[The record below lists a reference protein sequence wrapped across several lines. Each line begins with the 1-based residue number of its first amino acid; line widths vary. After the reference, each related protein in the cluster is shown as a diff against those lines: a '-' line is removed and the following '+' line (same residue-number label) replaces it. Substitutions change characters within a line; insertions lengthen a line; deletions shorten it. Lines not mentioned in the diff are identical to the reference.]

1 MGCLCGD
8 DHDKDT
14 GQVAES
20 RQTQPRH
27 CTDKFWLVLFVI
39 CWIVLAIAGV
49 WSFYEGN
56 PSRLIRGYDSFG
68 NICGQR
74 NRVISGISWSG
85 IDMRD
90 CPYVFHMN
98 PHNISSSLKV
108 CVQKCADKNLTND
121 GDILMFY
128 QRTGSEL
135 KRYDYDL
142 NEKQPE
148 SKFYSK
154 IPLGDIALRRRQDE
168 ERGFGPFP
176 RFPVFK
182 QRPVLNRCV
191 GLERIKLGN
200 SFINNIY
207 TYIKNS
213 DVSHKFVSDIYTSW
227 KNIAYTVLFGIGVS
241 ILVTFTIHYLASLV
255 SAIIMVVSSLALTA
269 LTVFSWIVYIDL
281 RYKLNQIPAIEQL
294 DDDLVNEKTFLIFSI
309 VLTVITLI
317 ILIITFIMR
326 SRIGLMVALFDET
339 AACLRS
345 MPALIVQPIWT
356 CAVLILFL
364 VLWTTV
370 FLAIS
375 TAENDVKFNATTTR
389 FQLRLPARRIIQ
401 NNNGLV
407 HFANEADLYQLESVK
422 HEQPQFVRY
431 LWWFMILMLFWSSEF
446 ILGCQQMTVASSVA
460 SWYFSR
466 NREALSCPIGNSIS
480 RVASYHLGSIALGSF
495 LIVLLKIPRLILT
508 AMEYYLKK
516 WRETNSCIDCTF
528 KCCQCF
534 FYCLE
539 NFVRYINHNAYT
551 IIAIEG
557 TDYCFSAKIAFKT
570 LTSNTL
576 RIVTINTMG
585 DFIIFLGKC
594 IVTASSATFGVYL
607 MRNDPSV
614 HYLAVPVIFAAVFA
628 YLVAHAMLCVYEMV
642 IDTMFL
648 CFVEDVNKNANSHEG
663 FYAPE
668 GLLKFAQEDSA
679 ELKPDALK
687 IAGEVNVTRQP
698 PSNGKQQRPPAHSQN
713 QPSQAQIGFV
723 YPNLVESSH

>member
-1 MGCLCGD
+1 MACFCVD
-8 DHDKDT
+8 DQEPEPGTDQDK
-14 GQVAES
+14 G
-20 RQTQPRH
+20 RK
-27 CTDKFWLVLFVI
+27 CTDKCWLIIFVI
-39 CWIVLAIAGV
+39 CWLVLIMAGV

-74 NRVISGISWSG
+74 NRLIDGVSWSG
-85 IDMRD
+85 MDMRD
-90 CPYVFHMN
+90 SPYVFHMN
-98 PHNISSSLKV
+98 PHNTSTSLKV
-108 CVQKCADKNLTND
+108 CVKKCADKNLTND
-121 GDILMFY
+121 GDIFMFY
-128 QRTGSEL
+128 QQTGSEL

-142 NEKQPE
+142 DERDPGK
-148 SKFYSK
+148 KFYSS
-154 IPLGDIALRRRQDE
+154 IHAGEIALRRRRDE

-176 RFPVFK
+176 KFPVFK

-200 SFINNIY
+200 SLINNIY

-213 DVSHKFVSDIYTSW
+213 DVPHKFVSDIYTSW
-227 KNIAYTVLFGIGVS
+227 RHIAYTILFGIGVA

-255 SAIIMVVSSLALTA
+255 SAIIMIVSSLALIA
-269 LTVFSWIVYIDL
+269 LTAFSWLVYIDL
-281 RYKLNQIPAIEQL
+281 RYKLNQIPSFEQL
-294 DDDLVNEKTFLIFSI
+294 DDDLVNEKTFLVFSI
-309 VLTVITLI
+309 VLTIITLI

-339 AACLRS
+339 ANCLRS

-356 CAVLILFL
+356 LAVLMVFL
-364 VLWTTV
+364 LLWTTV

-375 TAENDVKFNATTTR
+375 TAEKDIIFNKTTTR
-389 FQLRLPARRIIQ
+389 FQLELPARHIANYNAGKVQ
-401 NNNGLV
+401 
-407 HFANEADLYQLESVK
+407 FANEADLKQLESVK
-422 HEQPQFVRY
+422 HEQPDFVRY

-466 NREALSCPIGNSIS
+466 NRDALACPIGNSVK
-480 RVASYHLGSIALGSF
+480 RVANFHLGSIALGSF

-508 AMEYYLKK
+508 FLEYYLKK
-516 WRETNSCIDCTF
+516 WRESNSCINCTF
-528 KCCQCF
+528 KCCQCC

-557 TDYCFSAKIAFKT
+557 KDYCFSARVAFQT
-570 LTSNTL
+570 LASNTL

-594 IVTASSATFGVYL
+594 IVTASAATFGVYL
-607 MRNDPSV
+607 MRNDPSI
-614 HYLAVPVIFAAVFA
+614 HYLAVPVIFAAVCA
-628 YLVAHAMLCVYEMV
+628 YMVAHAMLCVFEMV

-663 FYAPE
+663 FFAPD
-668 GLLKFAQEDSA
+668 GLLKFAQEDGR
-679 ELKPDALK
+679 ELKPDTLR
-687 IAGEVNVTRQP
+687 IAGEVNTTTQQP
-698 PSNGKQQRPPAHSQN
+698 NFNGKPALPAPPN
-713 QPSQAQIGFV
+713 SQAHIGFV

>member
-8 DHDKDT
+8 DIKLEEPGQDK
-14 GQVAES
+14 S
-20 RQTQPRH
+20 RR
-27 CTDKFWLVLFVI
+27 CTDRGWLILFVI
-39 CWIVLAIAGV
+39 CWIVLIVAGI

-74 NRVISGISWSG
+74 NRPISGVSWSG
-85 IDMRD
+85 MDQRD

-98 PHNISSSLKV
+98 PQNVSSSLKV

-128 QRTGSEL
+128 QRSGSEL

-148 SKFYSK
+148 KKFYPR
-154 IPLGDIALRRRQDE
+154 IPPTDILYRRRTDE

-176 RFPVFK
+176 KFPVTK

-191 GLERIKLGN
+191 GMERIKLGN
-200 SFINNIY
+200 SLINNIY
-207 TYIKNS
+207 TYVKNS
-213 DVSHKFVSDIYTSW
+213 DISHKFVSDIYTSW
-227 KNIAYTVLFGIGVS
+227 RNISYTVLFGIGVS

-255 SAIIMVVSSLALTA
+255 SAIIMVVSSLTLIAFTI
-269 LTVFSWIVYIDL
+269 FSWVVYIDL
-281 RYKLNQIPAIEQL
+281 KYKLNQIPAIEQL
-294 DDDLVNEKTFLIFSI
+294 DDDLVNEKTFLVFSI
-309 VLTVITLI
+309 ILTVITLI
-317 ILIITFIMR
+317 ILLVTFIMR

-345 MPALIVQPIWT
+345 MPGLIFQPIWT

-364 VLWTTV
+364 IFWSTV

-375 TAENDVKFNATTTR
+375 TAENDVIFNATTTR
-389 FQLRLPARRIIQ
+389 FQLSLPARQVLQ
-401 NNNGLV
+401 NNNGIV
-407 HFANEADLYQLESVK
+407 QFAPEANVYQLESVK
-422 HEQPQFVRY
+422 HEQPKFVKY
-431 LWWFMILMLFWSSEF
+431 LWWFVIMMLFWSSEF

-466 NREALSCPIGNSIS
+466 NRDALSCPIGNSVK
-480 RVASYHLGSIALGSF
+480 RVANYHLGSIALGSF

-508 AMEYYLKK
+508 AMEFYLKK
-516 WRETNSCIDCTF
+516 WREHNRCIDCTF

-557 TDYCFSAKIAFKT
+557 TNYCFSAKVAFKT

-594 IVTASSATFGVYL
+594 IVTASSAFFGVYL
-607 MRNDPSV
+607 IRNDPSV
-614 HYLAVPVIFAAVFA
+614 HYLAVPVVFA
-628 YLVAHAMLCVYEMV
+628 SICAYMVAHAMLCVYEMV

-648 CFVEDVNKNANSHEG
+648 CFVEDVNKNANSQDG

-668 GLLKFAQEDSA
+668 GLLKFAQEDSR
-679 ELKPDALK
+679 ELSPEALK
-687 IAGEVNVTRQP
+687 IAGEVNQPFNGKPPAVQQRQP
-698 PSNGKQQRPPAHSQN
+698 QSQN
-713 QPSQAQIGFV
+713 QQPTEPRIGFV
-723 YPNLVESSH
+723 YPNLIESSH